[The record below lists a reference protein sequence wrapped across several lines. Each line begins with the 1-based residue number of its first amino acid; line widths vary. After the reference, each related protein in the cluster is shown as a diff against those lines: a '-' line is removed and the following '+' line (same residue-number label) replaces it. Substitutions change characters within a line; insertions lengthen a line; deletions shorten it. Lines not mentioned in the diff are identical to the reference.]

1 MLSRFGIPKR
11 LLGAQPNVTEPTPRT
26 SGPPASNAA
35 GSGGEGGGGGGTGG
49 PLLVSTRR
57 DSVPPTPPRASTA
70 SQSHS
75 EKVSP
80 PAKRSSISSGHSAS
94 PASIRRGDPSSSSSS
109 TTTNNNN
116 ANPRS
121 PTIESPRRPP
131 LPSPTGPTT
140 APTESGASAT
150 NRPSSPQRS
159 MSRPPGGGPGE
170 GSDGTDLIKV
180 GVRVR
185 PLVRDER
192 EELITWCWEENRIY
206 SVPAAR
212 KAGSQMVAEPNPST
226 QGNYA
231 FDHLFQPDSTNQQIF
246 GQMVK
251 DIVRSAMN
259 GYHGSVFCYGQT
271 STGKT
276 FTMNGSQHQPGI
288 IAQAV
293 ELCFNAVEGAPD
305 REFLFR
311 MSYLEVYNEQV
322 KDLLSAEPTQIKIQF
337 DPKQGTVLSG
347 VKEQV
352 VLSAQQ
358 VMALIRAGEAQRHVS
373 STDMNEK
380 SSRAHTLFRITI
392 ESKERSHH
400 NAPVRH
406 STLNLIDL
414 AGSESARLTN
424 AKGERARE
432 AKFINQSLLTLS
444 LIIHRLSEDRGTQS
458 KNASGGRTQH
468 LPYRD
473 SKLTR
478 LLESALDG
486 NARIAIICTISP
498 AARCAE
504 ETNNTLKFAA
514 RAKLIK
520 MNAKVNENMDDK
532 TLLRAYREEI
542 EQLRTRLRELEAR
555 NTLRDSQSLPAPIGG
570 SDASLDNGLSVS
582 STESESPLSSQSQ
595 AKDEERNM
603 MLQMISEME
612 RLILKADA
620 THKVVATKKPG
631 NGTATPA
638 MTPRTMS
645 KRRLLSAKSMSNVFS
660 SSSSS
665 LNSLVGTSLKR
676 ESSKIDVVKEEE
688 EEEEKAK
695 EKAREAADGQSEKA
709 AVNFMPPAPAVAP
722 AKPKPSLIIRTH
734 SGIPR
739 MNPTASSAPSTSVTA
754 ALTAEE
760 GSAGGGSASG
770 ENGGGAASGLPQ
782 YRPSFGRTQSMS
794 AKDLLE
800 AYHHLTNTPNTSA
813 LKTRISPMRQM
824 STPSTLSKLVI
835 ENFDEEGTEGDM
847 VEGSN
852 PMRSY
857 LSPFG
862 PSSHANTVVE
872 EDSVLISVSSMLTM
886 LKDFITKPHA
896 GGAGGDGKMAGSEG
910 DGDHNGS
917 HPPSVPPSPD
927 INSSVRNSVRAS
939 LALKDFPLSPISR
952 PRVPPSPA
960 GAAASSFSDNDLVVP
975 RALYDQI
982 RTDLKLKEADSR
994 FLQAEV
1000 EQKDLQLSKVREELR
1015 QVRAEVHQKDELL
1028 SRLTDGLKEVEA
1040 TQLSWLS
1047 ANQEL
1052 SNELQRAY
1060 RVNEMMHKEVQRLT
1074 YLLYGDPDSSVDTTS
1089 GDVRDG
1095 LTSNQSLSSPILR
1108 RSKRRY
1114 RGQQRE
1120 EEEEFGEEEVVAKGD
1135 DVFNTSWMSQKPVL
1149 VTPRR
1154 LLSAEILGEVN
1165 SPRQSQQSEQQSK
1178 QQQQQQQEQQEQ
1190 QQPRQQGGEGQALR
1204 GNGNN
1209 NGSNNDN
1216 DKGLGDDCSATA
1228 TTATATAAVA
1238 TTTAIVTS
1246 VAVATAGEEGE
1257 APSPPE
1263 AVAVVANGHSQP
1275 VAAAQ
1280 QIESD
1285 LPAAP
1290 AAPSLQKEVEQM
1302 VLVEVEQVRAMPST
1316 ASSAAEA

>member
-1 MLSRFGIPKR
+1 MLSRFGLPKR
-11 LLGAQPNVTEPTPRT
+11 LIGGQTESTPRS

-35 GSGGEGGGGGGTGG
+35 GSGGEGGGGGSGG

-57 DSVPPTPPRASTA
+57 DSVPPTPTRASVT

-80 PAKRSSISSGHSAS
+80 PAKRNSIHSAS
-94 PASIRRGDPSSSSSS
+94 PASVRRSDPSSSSAASNS
-109 TTTNNNN
+109 NTNNGS
-116 ANPRS
+116 NPRT
-121 PTIESPRRPP
+121 PTTESPRRPP
-131 LPSPTGPTT
+131 LPSPTGATAT
-140 APTESGASAT
+140 AAPTESGASAAGG
-150 NRPSSPQRS
+150 SSPQHS
-159 MSRPPGGGPGE
+159 MSRPPGGGSGE
-170 GSDGTDLIKV
+170 GSDATDLIKV

-192 EELITWCWEENRIY
+192 EELITWCWEDNRIY

-231 FDHLFQPDSTNQQIF
+231 FDHLFQPESTNQQIF
-246 GQMVK
+246 SQMVK
-251 DIVRSAMN
+251 DIVKSAMN

-293 ELCFNAVEGAPD
+293 ELCFNTVDSAPD

-358 VMALIRAGEAQRHVS
+358 VIALIRAGEAQRHVS

-458 KNASGGRTQH
+458 KNASGGRAQH

-570 SDASLDNGLSVS
+570 SDASLDNALSVS
-582 STESESPLSSQSQ
+582 SNESESPLSSQSQ

-620 THKVVATKKPG
+620 THKVVGTKKSG
-631 NGTATPA
+631 NGS

-665 LNSLVGTSLKR
+665 LNSLAGTNLKR
-676 ESSKIDVVKEEE
+676 ETSKIDVVKEEE
-688 EEEEKAK
+688 EEEKVNEKGQEGA
-695 EKAREAADGQSEKA
+695 EGQSESA
-709 AVNFMPPAPAVAP
+709 SSNPMPPAPPVATT
-722 AKPKPSLIIRTH
+722 KPKPSLIIRTH

-739 MNPTASSAPSTSVTA
+739 MYPVASTAPSATATA
-754 ALTAEE
+754 ALAAEE
-760 GSAGGGSASG
+760 GGTGGGNASG
-770 ENGGGAASGLPQ
+770 ENTGGASR
-782 YRPSFGRTQSMS
+782 RPSMGRTQSMS
-794 AKDLLE
+794 AKDLLD
-800 AYHHLTNTPNTSA
+800 AYHQLTGTPSTSA

-835 ENFDEEGTEGDM
+835 DNLDEEGAEGDM

-862 PSSHANTVVE
+862 PSHPNTVVE

-896 GGAGGDGKMAGSEG
+896 GGAGADGKMNGSEG
-910 DGDHNGS
+910 DSLHYLPLPLLFFVSQGFFACCDRR
-917 HPPSVPPSPD
+917 
-927 INSSVRNSVRAS
+927 RNCR
-939 LALKDFPLSPISR
+939 R
-952 PRVPPSPA
+952 PQWKS
-960 GAAASSFSDNDLVVP
+960 SSFYSSLP
-975 RALYDQI
+975 RY
-982 RTDLKLKEADSR
+982 
-994 FLQAEV
+994 
-1000 EQKDLQLSKVREELR
+1000 
-1015 QVRAEVHQKDELL
+1015 
-1028 SRLTDGLKEVEA
+1028 
-1040 TQLSWLS
+1040 
-1047 ANQEL
+1047 
-1052 SNELQRAY
+1052 
-1060 RVNEMMHKEVQRLT
+1060 
-1074 YLLYGDPDSSVDTTS
+1074 
-1089 GDVRDG
+1089 
-1095 LTSNQSLSSPILR
+1095 
-1108 RSKRRY
+1108 
-1114 RGQQRE
+1114 
-1120 EEEEFGEEEVVAKGD
+1120 
-1135 DVFNTSWMSQKPVL
+1135 
-1149 VTPRR
+1149 
-1154 LLSAEILGEVN
+1154 
-1165 SPRQSQQSEQQSK
+1165 
-1178 QQQQQQQEQQEQ
+1178 
-1190 QQPRQQGGEGQALR
+1190 
-1204 GNGNN
+1204 
-1209 NGSNNDN
+1209 
-1216 DKGLGDDCSATA
+1216 
-1228 TTATATAAVA
+1228 
-1238 TTTAIVTS
+1238 
-1246 VAVATAGEEGE
+1246 
-1257 APSPPE
+1257 
-1263 AVAVVANGHSQP
+1263 
-1275 VAAAQ
+1275 
-1280 QIESD
+1280 
-1285 LPAAP
+1285 
-1290 AAPSLQKEVEQM
+1290 
-1302 VLVEVEQVRAMPST
+1302 
-1316 ASSAAEA
+1316 